1 MGIRRNDVAH
11 AFGQEFLRPVEWP
24 LPKTSRQR
32 ARRNLHPDATLAQ
45 PFEHVELVL
54 DPPQPFGVRNHRHI
68 PRRHQFKNRLLHIR
82 RRHMMR
88 RFQQEVACAVDGG
101 DFVEFDALDQPR
113 HHVHVRA
120 LHQLDADALVV
131 EDLLEAAYR
140 VADALRVILI
150 HARIDVRRAGDRRDA
165 MLRGDPRHLQ
175 RHRFVFGA
183 IVDARQDVAMLFNP
197 VLQYTARAA
206 DAERRAARL
215 APPLKCPA
223 VVLFKIGVLRNV
235 ACGATFCKA
244 PKINIATARYP
255 RAPCHALE

>member
-1 MGIRRNDVAH
+1 M
-11 AFGQEFLRPVEWP
+11 
-24 LPKTSRQR
+24 
-32 ARRNLHPDATLAQ
+32 
-45 PFEHVELVL
+45 
-54 DPPQPFGVRNHRHI
+54 
-68 PRRHQFKNRLLHIR
+68 
-82 RRHMMR
+82 
-88 RFQQEVACAVDGG
+88 
-101 DFVEFDALDQPR
+101 
-113 HHVHVRA
+113 HVRA

-150 HARIDVRRAGDRRDA
+150 HARIDVRRAGDRGDA
-165 MLRGDPRHLQ
+165 ILRGDPRHLQ

-183 IVDARQDVAMLFNP
+183 VVDARQDVAMQINHG
-197 VLQYTARAA
+197 LQYTARAA

-244 PKINIATARYP
+244 PKINIPTARYP
-255 RAPCHALE
+255 RAPRHALE